1 MEFPYICRRADE
13 GVCMKKPAWG
23 RILLFLGVVLATFA
37 AGPVFSKG
45 LERVGE
51 GTPVPVDGGSYLN
64 ISPATLNAFLLKKDF
79 YFVNV
84 HIPYEGEIALTD
96 AFIPFDQTR
105 ASLDRYP
112 TDKSAKIVLY
122 CRSGRMSDIAA
133 RELVRQGYTRVFNL
147 EGGMIQWEKSGLPL
161 KRLPGKS

>member
-1 MEFPYICRRADE
+1 MKTACR
-13 GVCMKKPAWG
+13 G
-23 RILLFLGVVLATFA
+23 ILLFLGVMAATVA
-37 AGPVFSKG
+37 A
-45 LERVGE
+45 RGE
-51 GTPVPVDGGSYLN
+51 GTSVSTDGGRYLN
-64 ISPATLNAFLLKKDF
+64 ITSATLNAMLAKKDF

-96 AFIPFDQTR
+96 AFIPFDQTK

-112 TDKSAKIVLY
+112 ADKSAKIVLY

-147 EGGMIQWEKSGLPL
+147 EGGMIQWEKAGLPL
-161 KRLPGKS
+161 KRLPVEPAAKPQ